1 MRNSVSK
8 TVKIQ
13 ILRIR
18 FLKQSE
24 SNFFVYNEK
33 DRGTGFF
40 EREILSDNPI
50 LFFSKF

>member
-18 FLKQSE
+18 FLRHYE
-24 SNFFVYNEK
+24 SISFAYNEK
-33 DRGTGFF
+33 DLIRRTGFF
-40 EREILSDNPI
+40 EREILSDDPV
-50 LFFSKF
+50 

>member
-18 FLKQSE
+18 FLRQIE
-24 SNFFVYNEK
+24 SIFFAYNAQ
-33 DRGTGFF
+33 G
-40 EREILSDNPI
+40 PI
-50 LFFSKF
+50 STQKRN